1 MRKAMWNKME
11 KLQTMFPEV
20 WFKDGGEFDNT
31 SADKLWSGEGSYIDG
46 IPAFDYWERPS
57 GLYTDF
63 GIHKKLDAALDKL
76 NLYAEFYDGGTVMI
90 YPK

>member
-11 KLQTMFPEV
+11 KLQTMFPEM

-31 SADKLWSGEGSYIDG
+31 SADRLWSGEGSYIDG
-46 IPAFDYWERPS
+46 IPAFCYWTPD
-57 GLYTDF
+57 GLYNL
-63 GIHKKLDAALDKL
+63 GVHKKFEAALDKL

-90 YPK
+90 YPR